1 MLNYNGYFYIF
12 KFSIFSIFI
21 IMKKTII
28 TGNHIDLIQSD
39 TPWFEETKQKKIST
53 IPIINIIILIILF
66 IIMYEVIMR

>member
-1 MLNYNGYFYIF
+1 
-12 KFSIFSIFI
+12 
-21 IMKKTII
+21 MKKTII